1 MRLGFPV
8 RIVGQ
13 PGLRSYDSR
22 RSAAHL
28 SVSLV
33 YLRDTL
39 GYLQRIGVRFYRLA
53 SALAP
58 APTAD
63 EGFRQLAACAC
74 ELAEISM
81 LVQQQGLR
89 LTLHPGQA
97 VALGSADDTLAARG
111 MAAIELQAALL
122 AQLGAGPAGV
132 IVVHV
137 GGAARDRAALER
149 FATRYQ
155 SLSAAARARLVVEHD
170 TTGCSLGAALELH
183 QICGVPVV
191 FDYLHWQLCNPER
204 LPLGLA
210 LGLALATWPPGVR
223 PKVHLST
230 ARSEAHLLP
239 ASRTSAARVLPPRPG
254 QHADFIAAT
263 DAISLLR
270 AARGLPP
277 FDIMLEAKAGDLAL
291 LRLRADVARLAP
303 ELVALLG

>member
-1 MRLGFPV
+1 V
-8 RIVGQ
+8 VGQ

-22 RSAAHL
+22 RAAAHL

-53 SALAP
+53 SSLVP
-58 APTAD
+58 APSAD
-63 EGFRQLAACAC
+63 EGFRQLAACAR
-74 ELAEISM
+74 ELDDIAM
-81 LVQQQGLR
+81 LVQQHGLR

-97 VALGSADDTLAARG
+97 IALGSADNALAARG
-111 MAAIELQAALL
+111 MAALELQAALL
-122 AQLGAGPAGV
+122 ERLGMGPEGV

-137 GGAARDRAALER
+137 GGAARDRAALQR
-149 FATRYQ
+149 FAARYHA
-155 SLSAAARARLVVEHD
+155 LSAAARARLVVEHD

-183 QICGVPVV
+183 QLCGVPVV

-204 LPLGLA
+204 LPLGLG

-223 PKVHLST
+223 PKIHLST

-239 ASRTSAARVLPPRPG
+239 ASRSSTARVLPPRPG

-263 DAISLLR
+263 DAIRLLR

-291 LRLRADVARLAP
+291 LRLRTEVARLEP
-303 ELVALLG
+303 ELAALLG